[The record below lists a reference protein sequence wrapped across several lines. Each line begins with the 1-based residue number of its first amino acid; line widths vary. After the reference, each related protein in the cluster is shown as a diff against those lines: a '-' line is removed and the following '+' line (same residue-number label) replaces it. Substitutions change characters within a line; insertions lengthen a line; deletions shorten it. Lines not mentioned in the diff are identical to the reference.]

1 MVKEPR
7 PSFPLPGKSKL
18 RIGWRRSISP
28 RNPAPEESTL
38 KNLLLAIPCLL
49 AIAVPLYNSDS
60 PRLFGFPF
68 FYWAMFALVP
78 ISALFI
84 YAVYRLDGG
93 K

>member
-1 MVKEPR
+1 MK
-7 PSFPLPGKSKL
+7 
-18 RIGWRRSISP
+18 
-28 RNPAPEESTL
+28 
-38 KNLLLAIPCLL
+38 LLLLVIPCLL

-68 FYWAMFALVP
+68 FYWALFALVP

-84 YAVYRLDGG
+84 YAVFRMDGS